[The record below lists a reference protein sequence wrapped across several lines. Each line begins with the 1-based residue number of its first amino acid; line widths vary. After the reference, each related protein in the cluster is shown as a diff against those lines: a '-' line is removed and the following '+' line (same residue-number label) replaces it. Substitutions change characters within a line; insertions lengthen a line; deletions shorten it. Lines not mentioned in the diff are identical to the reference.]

1 MKQKILNNWIL
12 KILSV
17 VVALVIWLAVTNV
30 SDPVQT
36 KTITGIPIHL
46 TDTDA
51 LTEQNKLYSSVSSS
65 YATVTISGRRSIVSG
80 LSADDFQ
87 ATAPLS
93 EISIVNAV
101 PVYVTLTG
109 STYRSEVT
117 ITKKTESIQLKLEDI
132 ISKDYNIT
140 VRYTG
145 ETADSYMVKET
156 TLGKEYVTVTAPES
170 VHDLINQVAVTID
183 VDGAK
188 DNLSGQYKLEL
199 YTSND
204 RAITIDSNTSFS
216 TKKVKATTTIL
227 KQKEVEVEF
236 SVTGEPA
243 EGYSYTD
250 LNVDKSKITLAGK
263 ATLIDSINKIVIPAS
278 VLNIAGR
285 KANLET
291 TVNLL
296 DYIPAGTELVDE
308 EDASANVVVSIEQES
323 VRSVKLV
330 PDVDVKMSN
339 IPDGLAAKII
349 STDELTLQ
357 LRGMEDVLEQITD
370 VASLNPTVDLT
381 GLTAGEVTV
390 PITFTLP
397 DGVELLEEAAI
408 EVRLVDEQ
416 TDTTQETE
424 TETVTEQETE

>member
-1 MKQKILNNWIL
+1 
-12 KILSV
+12 
-17 VVALVIWLAVTNV
+17 
-30 SDPVQT
+30 
-36 KTITGIPIHL
+36 
-46 TDTDA
+46 
-51 LTEQNKLYSSVSSS
+51 
-65 YATVTISGRRSIVSG
+65 
-80 LSADDFQ
+80 
-87 ATAPLS
+87 
-93 EISIVNAV
+93 
-101 PVYVTLTG
+101 
-109 STYRSEVT
+109 
-117 ITKKTESIQLKLEDI
+117 
-132 ISKDYNIT
+132 
-140 VRYTG
+140 
-145 ETADSYMVKET
+145 
-156 TLGKEYVTVTAPES
+156 
-170 VHDLINQVAVTID
+170 
-183 VDGAK
+183 
-188 DNLSGQYKLEL
+188 
-199 YTSND
+199 
-204 RAITIDSNTSFS
+204 
-216 TKKVKATTTIL
+216 
-227 KQKEVEVEF
+227 VEVEF